1 MEISTADGKSSST
14 IPSLIS
20 ADIKKRQTKEGLTV
34 KENMLEFMRIKEMAE
49 INEYRRQMNFPAEVE
64 WTSTV
69 NIGSGSSQATDEES
83 STTNKSNTY
92 NRNSKRGTRLVR
104 SR

>member
-1 MEISTADGKSSST
+1 MDGKSYGT

-20 ADIKKRQTKEGLTV
+20 ADIKKRQKKEGLSV
-34 KENMLEFMRIKEMAE
+34 KENMMEFMRLKEMAE
-49 INEYRRQMNFPAEVE
+49 INEYRRQMNFPAEANS
-64 WTSTV
+64 TSAIS
-69 NIGSGSSQATDEES
+69 IGSSSSSSQSADELA
-83 STTNKSNTY
+83 STPNKSNTY